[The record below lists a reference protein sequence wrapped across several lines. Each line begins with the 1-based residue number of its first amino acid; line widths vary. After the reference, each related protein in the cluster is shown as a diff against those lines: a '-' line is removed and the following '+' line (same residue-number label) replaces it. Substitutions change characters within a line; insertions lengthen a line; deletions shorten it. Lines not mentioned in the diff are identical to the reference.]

1 MASGKT
7 GKIYRFSR
15 IDGGKS
21 FPVPIPEFLQIL
33 KKTGGAAVAHE
44 LHIQSLTEK
53 CKF

>member
-33 KKTGGAAVAHE
+33 KKTVERQWHMSC
-44 LHIQSLTEK
+44 I
-53 CKF
+53 FNR